1 MSRFGANGSKKTR
14 RILVIH
20 SFDSNEVII
29 LQAAAPVRGQ
39 RSRELFGQPKRRR
52 ILLVEDSEDNRL
64 MMKRLL
70 EMSGYEVLEA
80 VNGEQAVETAQI
92 MAPDIILMD
101 LSLPKIDGLTATRRI
116 RRLPLL
122 KKVPI
127 VVVTAHD
134 TAGFHSEALASGC
147 NEFVTKPIDFG
158 QLELLL
164 KRLAPQ
170 S

>member
-1 MSRFGANGSKKTR
+1 
-14 RILVIH
+14 
-20 SFDSNEVII
+20 
-29 LQAAAPVRGQ
+29 
-39 RSRELFGQPKRRR
+39 
-52 ILLVEDSEDNRL
+52 

-70 EMSGYEVLEA
+70 EMSGYEVHEA

-116 RRLPLL
+116 RRNPSLRT
-122 KKVPI
+122 VPI

-134 TAGFHSEALASGC
+134 TAGFHTEALASGC

-158 QLELLL
+158 ELELLL
-164 KRLAPQ
+164 KRLAPP